1 MQRAWL
7 VMEWRIEAN
16 LYRATSVE
24 DMKEKLICP
33 FSPKTIFLEPIS
45 NRIFPEGTW
54 CSGITPAQHAG
65 CHGFNPQR
73 VHLLHMSL
81 CARHARRGD
90 VVWCD
95 AHIARR
101 SVAPSDEC

>member
-24 DMKEKLICP
+24 DMQEKLICP

-65 CHGFNPQR
+65 GPGFNPQR
-73 VHLLHMSL
+73 
-81 CARHARRGD
+81 
-90 VVWCD
+90 
-95 AHIARR
+95 AHF
-101 SVAPSDEC
+101 AP

>member
-1 MQRAWL
+1 MDNEMQRAWL

-24 DMKEKLICP
+24 DMKEKLICA
-33 FSPKTIFLEPIS
+33 FSPKTIFLEPIA

-65 CHGFNPQR
+65 GPGFNPQR
-73 VHLLHMSL
+73 VHFAS
-81 CARHARRGD
+81 
-90 VVWCD
+90 
-95 AHIARR
+95 
-101 SVAPSDEC
+101 